1 MSPSISSS
9 GAGTGSDPSSD
20 HGPPQNVLRGM
31 MFMVISTIALVSM
44 NTLARHMSD
53 EFHPFQIA
61 FFRSFFGFLF
71 FMPWFIR
78 YGFEPLR
85 TKMLGWHAARGV
97 ANGVCMLM
105 YFMGLS
111 LIPLA
116 KVMALS
122 FSSPLFATIIAFITL
137 GEVIRTRRITA
148 LIIGLA
154 GTMIILRPGFVELDL
169 GSMLILG
176 ACAAWAGCLVII
188 KVLARTESSV
198 TITLYSTIFLMP
210 VSLTAAIPYWQWP
223 NIDQLLLLAVMGIA
237 GSIGQT
243 ALAQSFREA
252 DMTAVMPLEFLRLVW
267 AALFGYFFFAEVPDV
282 WVWTGGSV
290 IFAAS
295 FYIAIRERQFGKQ
308 TPETAPPVTH
318 P

>member
-1 MSPSISSS
+1 MSSS
-9 GAGTGSDPSSD
+9 FSSPDAGSGSDQ
-20 HGPPQNVLRGM
+20 GRPQNVLRGM
-31 MFMVISTIALVSM
+31 VFMVNSTIALVSM
-44 NTLARHMSD
+44 NALARHMSE

-71 FMPWFIR
+71 FVPWFFR

-85 TKMLGWHAARGV
+85 TKMLGWHATRGV

-137 GEVIRTRRITA
+137 GEVIRTRRISA
-148 LIIGLA
+148 LIIGFA
-154 GTMIILRPGFVELDL
+154 GTMIILRPGFIELDL
-169 GSMLILG
+169 GSILG

-188 KVLARTESSV
+188 KILARTESSV

-210 VSLTAAIPYWQWP
+210 VSLTAAIPYWQMP
-223 NIDQLLLLAVMGIA
+223 NVDQLLVLAVMGIA

-252 DMTAVMPLEFLRLVW
+252 DMTAVMPLEFLRLIW
-267 AALFGYFFFAEVPDV
+267 AAMFGYFFFAEVPDI
-282 WVWTGGSV
+282 WVWTGGSI

-295 FYIAIRERQFGKQ
+295 FYIAVRERNVGK
-308 TPETAPPVTH
+308 PSLETAPPV
-318 P
+318 PPQ

>member
-9 GAGTGSDPSSD
+9 GAGSGSDPSSD

-85 TKMLGWHAARGV
+85 TKMLSWHAARGV

-169 GSMLILG
+169 GSILILG

>member
-1 MSPSISSS
+1 
-9 GAGTGSDPSSD
+9 
-20 HGPPQNVLRGM
+20 M

-223 NIDQLLLLAVMGIA
+223 NVDQLLLLAVMGIA

>member
-9 GAGTGSDPSSD
+9 GAGSGSDPSSD

-169 GSMLILG
+169 GSILILG

-223 NIDQLLLLAVMGIA
+223 NVDQLLLLAVMGIA

>member
-1 MSPSISSS
+1 
-9 GAGTGSDPSSD
+9 
-20 HGPPQNVLRGM
+20 M

>member
-9 GAGTGSDPSSD
+9 GAGSGSDPSSD

-97 ANGVCMLM
+97 ANGVCTLM

-169 GSMLILG
+169 GSILILG

-223 NIDQLLLLAVMGIA
+223 NVDQLLLLAVMGIA

>member
-1 MSPSISSS
+1 
-9 GAGTGSDPSSD
+9 
-20 HGPPQNVLRGM
+20 
-31 MFMVISTIALVSM
+31 
-44 NTLARHMSD
+44 
-53 EFHPFQIA
+53 
-61 FFRSFFGFLF
+61 
-71 FMPWFIR
+71 
-78 YGFEPLR
+78 
-85 TKMLGWHAARGV
+85 
-97 ANGVCMLM
+97 MLM

-169 GSMLILG
+169 GSILILG

-223 NIDQLLLLAVMGIA
+223 NVDQLLLLAVMGIA

-267 AALFGYFFFAEVPDV
+267 AALFGYLFFAEVPDV

>member
-1 MSPSISSS
+1 
-9 GAGTGSDPSSD
+9 
-20 HGPPQNVLRGM
+20 M

-169 GSMLILG
+169 GSILILG